1 MVKYIH
7 AVFSLA
13 GPALLLIGFVAFFNV
28 KLDAVGIS
36 FLIIAIQSTCAL
48 MVIGMRCTN
57 FLTVYSIFTLVF
69 FSLIPWL
76 HYSEGHY
83 MWRHS
88 VIPSNLY
95 LFANILI
102 IISNLLMVVTYTLT
116 KGKKAVSRQ
125 TLRAHRNRGRAMVV
139 LLLMS
144 VASFLGLLYLNG
156 FSLRLLLFRG
166 LVDGVAGGTQPQSSI
181 MLVLGMSFRLTPLFC
196 FLYSVVKISGYNY
209 VKLLLLIILV
219 FSVFPTGVAR
229 FLAAFVYI
237 PVLLVLL
244 PSLRRAW
251 VFSGVLVSAIVFVFP
266 FLEQF
271 RYFSGWDSITFSP
284 NPNFFRQA
292 HFDAYENMLSAIEA
306 EFVTYGYQLL
316 GVLLFFVP
324 RAFWQDKPVGSGY
337 QLAENLGYRFNN
349 ISMPFLGEGYVNF
362 GIIGFVLFSI
372 SAGFSMARLDKAFSG
387 ILSAKRVYSYEAS
400 IYLYLIGALFFF
412 LRGDLLSS
420 FSFTVAG
427 LAVAFLV
434 ARTVDA
440 LRF

>member
-1 MVKYIH
+1 M
-7 AVFSLA
+7 
-13 GPALLLIGFVAFFNV
+13 
-28 KLDAVGIS
+28 
-36 FLIIAIQSTCAL
+36 
-48 MVIGMRCTN
+48 
-57 FLTVYSIFTLVF
+57 
-69 FSLIPWL
+69 
-76 HYSEGHY
+76 
-83 MWRHS
+83 
-88 VIPSNLY
+88 
-95 LFANILI
+95 
-102 IISNLLMVVTYTLT
+102 
-116 KGKKAVSRQ
+116 
-125 TLRAHRNRGRAMVV
+125 
-139 LLLMS
+139 
-144 VASFLGLLYLNG
+144 
-156 FSLRLLLFRG
+156 
-166 LVDGVAGGTQPQSSI
+166 GV
-181 MLVLGMSFRLTPLFC
+181 
-196 FLYSVVKISGYNY
+196 
-209 VKLLLLIILV
+209 
-219 FSVFPTGVAR
+219 
-229 FLAAFVYI
+229 
-237 PVLLVLL
+237 
-244 PSLRRAW
+244 
-251 VFSGVLVSAIVFVFP
+251 SGVLVSAIVFVFP

>member
-1 MVKYIH
+1 MVKYVH
-7 AVFSLA
+7 AFCALS
-13 GPALLLIGFVAFFNV
+13 GPALLLVGFIAYFKVS
-28 KLDAVGIS
+28 LDAVGIS
-36 FLIIAIQSTCAL
+36 FLVIAIQSACAL

-57 FLTVYSIFTLVF
+57 LLTVYSIFTLVF

-76 HYSEGHY
+76 HYSEGHH
-83 MWRHS
+83 MWRYS
-88 VIPSNLY
+88 AIPSDLHI
-95 LFANILI
+95 FANILI
-102 IISNLLMVVTYTLT
+102 IISNILIVITYTVV
-116 KGKKAVSRQ
+116 KGKKAVSKQ
-125 TLRAHRNRGRAMVV
+125 TLRTHRNRGKAMVV

-144 VASFLGLLYLNG
+144 VGSFLGLLYLNE

-166 LVDGVAGGTQPQSSI
+166 LVDGLAHGSQPQSPI
-181 MLVLGMSFRLTPLFC
+181 MLVLGMSFRLAPLFC
-196 FLYSVVKISGYNY
+196 FLFSVVRISGYNY
-209 VKLLLLIILV
+209 LKVLLLIILL

-229 FLAAFVYI
+229 FLTAFVYI

-244 PSLRRAW
+244 PSFRRAW

-271 RYFSGWDSITFSP
+271 RYFSGWDRVTLSP
-284 NPNFFRQA
+284 NPDFFRQA

-316 GVLLFFVP
+316 GALLFFVP
-324 RAFWQDKPVGSGY
+324 RAFWQEKPVGSGY

-362 GIIGFVLFSI
+362 GIIGFMLFSI
-372 SAGFSMARLDKAFSG
+372 SAGFSMARLDKTFSG
-387 ILSAKRVYSYEAS
+387 ILSAKRVYSYEAA

-420 FSFTVAG
+420 FSFTLAG

-434 ARTVDA
+434 ARTIDA